1 MKILSA
7 VKFPSIA
14 GIGLPML
21 AVALCAP
28 HLNAQQSGAPL
39 DPVASGYRQRFALA
53 ENRGSAA
60 LWQLLKKLDTRA
72 SLMTIVA
79 HPDDEDGGM
88 LAYESRGEGARV
100 ALFTLN
106 RGEGG
111 QNIMS
116 GDLWDALGLVRTQ
129 ELLAADRHY
138 GAAQYFGTEVDFG
151 FSKTREEA
159 LQQWGHD
166 RVLYDV
172 VRAVRQYRPLVLTS
186 SFVGGVTDGHG
197 QHQVAGEM
205 AQEAFAAA
213 ADPKVFPDQ
222 IAKLGLQP
230 WQPLKVYAHVPFARV
245 TSQGIYDYAT
255 QKWTPVR
262 FYDYI
267 SKQWTEGVPQTNLTL
282 HEGDYDAVLGETYAQ
297 AAAQGL
303 GQQRSQHSGPYL
315 PAAGPRDSFY
325 HRYASRVP
333 AQATEQTFFDGV
345 DTSLAGIATLAPDG
359 ADVAFL
365 KQGLEKVQRDVDAA
379 TKSFAAATPQK
390 AAPALADGAK
400 DCDALLAQLAAH
412 AQQADPHGYIH
423 DELAAKA
430 EMFRDALA
438 LALGLQ
444 LEAVAEPGAPGEPM
458 LNAIRGEQVS
468 VRLRASSVAPDVT
481 VDEPSVPS
489 CVRDS
494 SAATPRRGRRGPF
507 SEAGASATPSAELLC
522 RLTIARDAAFARPRF
537 SRPDVEQP
545 YYNLDLPNP
554 KDWPSALTGDGMPG
568 AATAAATFHYQGVA
582 LTLRAPV
589 LAAHEETG
597 QGTLF
602 DPLDVLPAVSITLD
616 ASAGAVPLG
625 ASSFQL
631 TALIHSNVKGNAD
644 GAVRLRLPEG
654 WTSSPAA
661 QDFHLRTAGE
671 EQNAVFTITPKHL
684 AARTYKLTAVATY
697 DGQDYTEGY
706 TVAGYPGLRE
716 SYYFRPASFRAVGV
730 DVKVA
735 PALRVGY
742 VMGTGDD
749 VPQSLEFLGVHAQLL
764 SAQDLA
770 SGDLSGYDAIVLGVR
785 AYAARPELA
794 TSTSR
799 LLDYAKAGGVVI
811 VQYNTGEYNHH
822 FGPYPYAMG
831 DRLENVVDETDKVTL
846 LAPQSPLF
854 NWPNKITGSDFN
866 GWIEERGH
874 SFLSEWDP
882 HYQALTEAHDPGQD
896 PQRGGLLYARC
907 GKGAYVYVA
916 YALYRQM
923 PEGVP
928 GAYRIFANL
937 LSLGKNPLAK

>member
-1 MKILSA
+1 M
-7 VKFPSIA
+7 
-14 GIGLPML
+14 ML
-21 AVALCAP
+21 AGLSVAPWL
-28 HLNAQQSGAPL
+28 HAQQAGAPP
-39 DPVASGYRQRFALA
+39 DPVASGYKQHFALA

-60 LWQLLKKLDTRA
+60 LWQMLKKLNTRA
-72 SLMTIVA
+72 SVMTIVA

-88 LAYESRGEGARV
+88 LAYESREAGARV
-100 ALFTLN
+100 ALLTLN

-111 QNIMS
+111 QNVMS

-129 ELLAADRHY
+129 ELLAADRYY

-205 AQEAFAAA
+205 AQEAFTAAG
-213 ADPKVFPDQ
+213 DPRVFPDQ

-245 TSQGIYDYAT
+245 TSQGIFDYAT

-267 SKQWTEGVPQTNLTL
+267 NKKWTEGVPQTNLTL
-282 HEGDYDAVLGETYAQ
+282 HEGTYDAVLGETYAQ
-297 AAAQGL
+297 VAAQGL
-303 GQQRSQHSGPYL
+303 GEQRSQHGGPYI
-315 PAAGPRDSFY
+315 PAVGPRDSLY
-325 HRYASRVP
+325 HRYASRVAVQP
-333 AQATEQTFFDGV
+333 VEQTFFDGV
-345 DTSLAGIATLAPDG
+345 DTSIAGIATLAPAG
-359 ADVAFL
+359 GEAGFL
-365 KQGLEKVQRDVDAA
+365 KKGLEKLQQDVDAA
-379 TKSFAAATPQK
+379 TKSFAAATPQRS
-390 AAPALADGAK
+390 APALADGAK
-400 DCDALLAQLAAH
+400 DCDALMAELAKH
-412 AQQADPHGYIH
+412 GKEADPHGYLH

-430 EMFRDALA
+430 RMFREALT

-444 LEAVAEPGAPGEPM
+444 LDAMAEPGASGQPV
-458 LNAIRGEQVS
+458 LNAIRGEQVQ
-468 VRLRASSVAPDVT
+468 VRLRASSVTPGVG
-481 VDEPSVPS
+481 VDEPGVPS

-494 SAATPRRGRRGPF
+494 SAATRRRGRGGPF
-507 SEAGASATPSAELLC
+507 AEAGANAGPSAELTC
-522 RLTIARDAAFARPRF
+522 TLTIAKDAPFARPRF

-545 YYNLDLPNP
+545 YYNLNLPNA
-554 KDWPSALTGDGMPG
+554 KDWPEALTGDDVGS
-568 AATAAATFHYQGVA
+568 AAIAEATFHYQGVDVK
-582 LTLRAPV
+582 LQVPV
-589 LAAHEETG
+589 LTAHDGTG
-597 QGTLF
+597 QGTVF
-602 DPLDVLPAVSITLD
+602 DPLDVLPAISITLD

-625 ASSFQL
+625 AAEFQL
-631 TALIHSNVKGNAD
+631 TARIHSNVKGNAE

-654 WTSSPAA
+654 WKSSPAS
-661 QDFHLRTAGE
+661 QNFSLHTAGE
-671 EQNAVFTITPKHL
+671 EQNAVFTITPERL
-684 AARTYKLTAVATY
+684 AAKTYKLTAVASY
-697 DGQDYTEGY
+697 EGQDFTEGY
-706 TVAGYPGLRE
+706 TVAGYPGLQP

-770 SGDLSGYDAIVLGVR
+770 SGDLSGYNAIVLGVR

-811 VQYNTGEYNHH
+811 VQYNTGEYNHE
-822 FGPYPYAMG
+822 FGPYPYDMG
-831 DRLENVVDETDKVTL
+831 DRLQNVVDETDKVTL
-846 LAPQSPLF
+846 LAPQSPVF

-874 SFLSEWDP
+874 SFLREWDP
-882 HYQALTEAHDPGQD
+882 RYEALTEAHDPEQD

-937 LSLGKNPLAK
+937 LSLGRNPLVKK